1 MGKTRHWLLPVL
13 SSLGFI
19 VGSAPPAVAA
29 TLVEHNAIPNV
40 EQHWSASSFSSLLE
54 PSGAPEFG
62 RCIKTVGGEY
72 ENAGCTATGAGGK
85 NYEWYSAFG
94 SAHPLEKVN
103 FSEALEE
110 GGTPSL
116 ETVGKNAVT
125 CEGETATGKYTGNK
139 TIGGIVATF
148 SGCSAFGMSCTSS
161 GSATGTIVT
170 HTLEGVLGIEELGAE
185 SSLDKIGEDLFPV
198 GHSGSIAEFACGG
211 VPVAISGSIIS
222 PVASNTMKLKT
233 TIRSKGIKG
242 KQRPE
247 NFVGEPAEVLK
258 TTIEGGSPEQAA
270 ETLPVIQTNEEKIE
284 INTVL

>member
-1 MGKTRHWLLPVL
+1 MGKTRHWLLLVL

-19 VGSAPPAVAA
+19 VGSTPPAPAA
-29 TLVEHNAIPNV
+29 TLVEHNALPNV
-40 EQHWSASSFSSLLE
+40 EQRWSASSFSSLLE
-54 PSGAPEFG
+54 PAGAPEFG

-72 ENAGCTATGAGGK
+72 ADAGCTTTGAGGK
-85 NYEWYSAFG
+85 NYEWYAAFG
-94 SAHPLEKVN
+94 STHPLEKAN

-110 GGTPSL
+110 GGVPSL
-116 ETVGKNAVT
+116 ETVGKNVVT

-139 TIGGIVATF
+139 TIGGMVATF
-148 SGCSAFGMSCTSS
+148 TGCSAFSMSCTTS

-185 SSLDKIGEDLFPV
+185 PSLNKIGEDLFPV
-198 GHSGSIAEFACGG
+198 GHSGPIAEFSCGG
-211 VPVAISGSIIS
+211 VPMAISGSIIS
-222 PVASNTMKLKT
+222 PVASNNMKLKT
-233 TIRSKGIKG
+233 TIRSKGSKG
-242 KQRPE
+242 KQHPE